1 VSEAGLKHEIT
12 PERWQ
17 QIERLYH
24 SALELDS
31 SQRRAY
37 LQQACAGDEVLR
49 EEVESLVAH
58 GQTTDALLDHSALG
72 EMAAEILAKQD
83 GRSLVGTKLGSYQV
97 LTLLGVGGMGEVYQA
112 HDNKLRRDVAIKV
125 LPAAFMNDADR
136 LARFEREARMLAAL
150 NHPNIAAIYGL
161 EQSDGV
167 HYLVMELVPGQTLAE
182 RVSAGPLAMKEA
194 LALAGQIAEAL
205 EAAHEKGVIHRDLKP
220 SNVKVTPGGRVKVL
234 DFGLAKA
241 LTEGDEQNLSQ
252 ALTLTALSSEQ
263 GRILGTPAYMSPEQ
277 ARGQRVD
284 EQTDIW
290 AFGCVLYELL
300 TTKCAFRGATLQDT
314 LAAVLEREPD
324 WQALPPST
332 PEKIRNL
339 LRRCLQKDPQRR
351 LQDLGDARIEIEEA
365 PAAQPQPRWRS
376 RAAPWIAA
384 AFVILLTA
392 AGWLNRFAARGD
404 TIDSVAVLPFANAS
418 GDPNTDYLSQGIA
431 GTIVNRLSQLQLP
444 NLRVV
449 PWSTVSRYA
458 GRQVDPQEVG
468 RALNV
473 RAVLAGTVIQR
484 GDSLNIEMELVDI
497 KKVSQLWGQQYQR
510 KLADILPLQE
520 QIATDISN
528 KLRLRLNAEQ
538 EQRLTRH
545 YTENSEA
552 QLLYLKGR
560 SLMDEK
566 TAQGLQKAAQY
577 FQQAIAIDPNYALAY
592 AGLASSDVLLVR
604 RGASSPTDTYLSAKS
619 GATKA
624 LAIDDTLADAHVAQ
638 GVVKTD
644 FDRDWP
650 TAEEEFKRA
659 ITLAPTLVEAHHQ
672 YSHFLEAM
680 GRSEESLSESQR
692 ALEIDPLDPVIS
704 AHLGWHYVMAR
715 RPEQAI
721 VQCQKALE
729 VGNTYWGHF
738 YLGQAYEQKARY
750 NEAIA
755 EFNKALGISE
765 GSTEAIAALGHA
777 YAVSGK
783 RREAQHVLDDLDSLS
798 KRQYVSLGYKAII
811 YAGLGDK
818 EQAFKWLQYAYEEG
832 SGWLIYL
839 NVDPRYDPLRSDPR
853 FQTLLH
859 SVNLQR

>member
-1 VSEAGLKHEIT
+1 LRQEIT

-24 SALELDS
+24 SALEHDS
-31 SQRRAY
+31 TQRRAF
-37 LQQACAGDEVLR
+37 LQQACAGDDALR
-49 EEVESLVAH
+49 EEVESLLAR
-58 GQTTDALLDHSALG
+58 GQTTEGLLDHSALG
-72 EMAAEILAKQD
+72 EMAARILAKQD
-83 GRSLVGTKLGSYQV
+83 GRSLLGTKLGSYQV

-125 LPAAFMNDADR
+125 LPAAFMHDAER

-161 EQSDGV
+161 EHSDGV

-182 RVSAGPLAMKEA
+182 RVCGGPLPIKEA

-205 EAAHEKGVIHRDLKP
+205 ETAHEKGVIHRDLKP
-220 SNVKVTPGGRVKVL
+220 ANVKVTPEGRVKVL

-252 ALTLTALSSEQ
+252 ALTLTALSNEQ

-365 PAAQPQPRWRS
+365 PAAQPEPRWRS
-376 RAAPWIAA
+376 HVAPWIAA

-431 GTIVNRLSQLQLP
+431 GTIVNRLSELQLP

-497 KKVSQLWGQQYQR
+497 KNVSQLWGQQYQR
-510 KLADILPLQE
+510 KLTDILPLQE

-552 QLLYLKGR
+552 QLLYLKGQN
-560 SLMDEK
+560 LTDEK
-566 TAQGLQKAAQY
+566 TPEALKKAAQY
-577 FQQAIAIDPNYALAY
+577 FQRAIDVDPNYALAY
-592 AGLASSDVLLVR
+592 AGLASSSVLLVR
-604 RGASSPTDTYLSAKS
+604 RGASSPADTYLSAKS
-619 GATKA
+619 AATKA
-624 LAIDDTLADAHVAQ
+624 LAIDDTLADAHEAQ

-650 TAEEEFKRA
+650 AAEDEFKRA
-659 ITLAPTLVEAHHQ
+659 IALAPTLIEAYHQ

-680 GRSEESLSESQR
+680 GRTEESLVESQR
-692 ALEIDPLDPVIS
+692 LLEIDPLDPVMN

-715 RPEQAI
+715 QAEQAI
-721 VQCQKALE
+721 AQCQKALE
-729 VGNTYWGHF
+729 VGNTYWGHY

-839 NVDPRYDPLRSDPR
+839 NVDPRYDPIRSDPR
-853 FQTLLH
+853 FPTLLL